1 MTVFNLKNVSKE
13 ERELTKENV
22 LKKVSELQIFE
33 YYFENRITLRESYT
47 NPLRADSSPG
57 CKFFIGRTNKLLF
70 IDTSRQNSV
79 RDCFGFVCDKYNC
92 NLRMALQI
100 INRDFK
106 LGFEG
111 EELGHLVYDFSQ
123 PTLDYFEEQKEE
135 EKKLLCLKRAFRYA
149 DKKYWQQYGVD
160 LMTLKKFNV
169 IPIQT
174 VFYDNRILWR
184 NSEENPI
191 YCYNFPNEK
200 KKKIYRP
207 LEKDKKYKFISSSG
221 MGGIYQGF
229 DQLPKKG
236 DLLIITKSMKDVMTL
251 HGFGYPAIAPNSE
264 NCSIPLDFYDNLL
277 DRFREIILFYDN
289 DEAGL
294 LATSQISEDLDM
306 SYILIPKQYG
316 VKDISDFYKKYGPQ
330 DTETLLDELLYKP
343 FR

>member
-1 MTVFNLKNVSKE
+1 MTIFNLKNVSKE

-22 LKKVSELQIFE
+22 LKKVSELQIFQ
-33 YYFENRITLRESYT
+33 YYFEDKIELRKSYT
-47 NPLRADSSPG
+47 NPLRSDNSPG
-57 CKFFIGRTNKLLF
+57 CKFFIGKTNKLLF

-100 INRDFK
+100 VNRDFN

-111 EELGHLVYDFSQ
+111 EKLKHLIYDFSQ
-123 PTLDYFEEQKEE
+123 PTLNYFEEQKQE
-135 EKKLLCLKRAFRYA
+135 EKKLLCLKRAFRNE
-149 DKKYWQQYGVD
+149 DKNYWKQYGIG
-160 LMTLKKFNV
+160 LTTLNLFNV

-184 NSEENPI
+184 DSKENPI
-191 YCYNFPNEK
+191 YCYNFPNEN

-221 MGGIYQGF
+221 MGEIYQGF
-229 DQLPKKG
+229 DQLPNKG

-251 HGFGYPAIAPNSE
+251 YEFGYLAIAPNSE
-264 NCSIPLDFYDNLL
+264 NCSISFDFYDNLL
-277 DRFREIILFYDN
+277 NRFHEVILFYDN

-294 LATSQISEDLDM
+294 LATSQISEDLDI
-306 SYILIPKQYG
+306 SYILVPKEYE
-316 VKDISDFYKKYGPQ
+316 VKDISDFYKKYGYR
-330 DTETLLDELLYKP
+330 DTERLLDELLYKP
-343 FR
+343 FK